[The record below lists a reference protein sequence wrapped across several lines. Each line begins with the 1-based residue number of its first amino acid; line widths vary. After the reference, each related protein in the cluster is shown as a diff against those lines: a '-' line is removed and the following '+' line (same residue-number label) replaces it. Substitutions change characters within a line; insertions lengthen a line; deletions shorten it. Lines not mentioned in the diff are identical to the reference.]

1 MSRVMA
7 VGILGLLTLV
17 AGGCQ
22 PTADPLSGCVEV
34 QGTFNPAAPAF
45 IVFYHSGVD
54 PVAETSR
61 LETKYNF
68 SAGYRYKALLGFS
81 AELSAAAVAGIRCES
96 TVSTISHGG
105 LVTTANLRGDS
116 AR

>member
-1 MSRVMA
+1 MSRAMSA
-7 VGILGLLTLV
+7 LILGWLTLI

-22 PTADPLSGCVEV
+22 PTADPLNGCVEV
-34 QGTFNPAAPAF
+34 QGTSNPAAPGF

-54 PVAETSR
+54 PVSETSR

-68 SAGYRYKALLGFS
+68 SAGYIYKSLLGFS
-81 AELSAAAVAGIRCES
+81 AELSAVAVTGIRCES
-96 TVSTISHGG
+96 TVSMISRNG
-105 LVTTANLRGDS
+105 LVTTNLRGDS